1 MRTPRS
7 NATCHLDRNR
17 HIIPAKPRHKRPAL
31 DHRVAR
37 ARAAPGACM
46 KKTRSMSLLD
56 EALQA
61 WADTREGVIAEVKN
75 LPEPALDFKP
85 TDASRTAR
93 ALVQHILESGLMM
106 AGELTRAEGDFQRQS
121 YPEFLAEYARDVT
134 RHRTKTALVKALEN
148 TH

>member
-1 MRTPRS
+1 
-7 NATCHLDRNR
+7 
-17 HIIPAKPRHKRPAL
+17 
-31 DHRVAR
+31 
-37 ARAAPGACM
+37 M

-134 RHRTKTALVKALEN
+134 RHRTKTALVKEQKTVTRQDVLTLPTAQAGGFAVHVHLPVGPSPAPSPRP
-148 TH
+148 